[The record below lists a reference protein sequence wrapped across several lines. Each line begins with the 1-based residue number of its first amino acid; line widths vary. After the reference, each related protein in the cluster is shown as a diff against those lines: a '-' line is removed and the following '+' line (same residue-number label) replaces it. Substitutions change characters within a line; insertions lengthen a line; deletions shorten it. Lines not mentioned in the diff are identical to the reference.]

1 MRPIQLILA
10 LVVCAATYMLVIER
24 DRVLLFAKSL
34 PFSGPEGEV
43 AEPVN
48 VEGAEGDD
56 ATMIVDSDD
65 GSADPVSVVVKRS
78 VAVDVEKILV
88 LRGRTEAYRHV
99 DVKSETSGR
108 VISEPLRKGTMVD
121 EGQLLCEL
129 DVGSRD
135 ATLLEARARLIDAE
149 NRTNVSAKLAQQGF
163 GSETA
168 AIADSAALE
177 AARSAVIRAEK
188 EIERLRIFAPFP
200 GLLETDTAELGTLL
214 QPGSSCA
221 IVVSLDPINLVGF
234 ADEVQ
239 VEQLEVGSEAH
250 ARLASGREVSGKL
263 SFVSRRADQGARTFR
278 VEVTAPNPD
287 LAIRDGATAE
297 IVISLM
303 NDRGHLLP
311 QSALTLDDRGRLGV
325 RTVDESGLARF
336 MPVSIIRDTLDGVWL
351 EGLPENADVIVVGQE
366 FVLDGRPVAITYQ
379 AAES

>member
-10 LVVCAATYMLVIER
+10 LVVCAVTYMLIIER
-24 DRVLLFAKSL
+24 DRVLLFAKNL
-34 PFSGPEGEV
+34 PLPGPEGQVAGPTVMEV
-43 AEPVN
+43 AEN
-48 VEGAEGDD
+48 DD
-56 ATMIVDSDD
+56 AAKIAGSGD
-65 GSADPVSVVVKRS
+65 GGVDPVSVVVKRS
-78 VAVDVEKILV
+78 VAVDVEKTLI
-88 LRGRTEAYRHV
+88 LRGRTEAFRHV
-99 DVKSETSGR
+99 NVKAETSGR
-108 VISEPLRKGTMVD
+108 VISEPLRRGAMVE

-149 NRTNVSAKLAQQGF
+149 NRTNVSAQLAQKGY

-188 EIERLRIFAPFP
+188 EIERIRVFAPFP
-200 GLLETDTAELGTLL
+200 GLLETDAAELGTLL

-221 IVVSLDPINLVGF
+221 TVVSLDPINLVGF

-239 VEQLEVGSEAH
+239 VEKLEVGSTAH
-250 ARLASGREVSGKL
+250 ARLASGRKVSGTL
-263 SFVSRRADQGARTFR
+263 SFVSRRADPGARTFR

-297 IVISLM
+297 IVISLT

-325 RTVDESGLARF
+325 RTVDENGLARF

-351 EGLPENADVIVVGQE
+351 DGLPENADVIIIGQE
-366 FVLDGRPVAITYQ
+366 FVSDGRPVAISYQ
-379 AAES
+379 ATES